1 MSTEIKQLTIRDKN
15 FDRTL
20 SNLLDRQTE
29 SSVEV
34 DETVRGIIDQV
45 RLEGDQ
51 ALLEFTRQFDQF
63 SASMGEDLEIPKSR
77 WAVARQSIDPD
88 LETALLEAADRIREF
103 HEAQKESSWQR
114 ERSDGSRYG
123 QQVNPLDRVGV
134 YVPGGKASY
143 PSSVLMNVIPAKVAG
158 VEEVVMVVPTPNGR
172 INETVLASADIVG
185 VDRVFRIGGAQG

>member
-114 ERSDGSRYG
+114 ERSDGSR
-123 QQVNPLDRVGV
+123 
-134 YVPGGKASY
+134 
-143 PSSVLMNVIPAKVAG
+143 
-158 VEEVVMVVPTPNGR
+158 
-172 INETVLASADIVG
+172 
-185 VDRVFRIGGAQG
+185 

>member
-45 RLEGDQ
+45 RLGGDQ

-63 SASMGEDLEIPKSR
+63 
-77 WAVARQSIDPD
+77 
-88 LETALLEAADRIREF
+88 
-103 HEAQKESSWQR
+103 
-114 ERSDGSRYG
+114 
-123 QQVNPLDRVGV
+123 
-134 YVPGGKASY
+134 
-143 PSSVLMNVIPAKVAG
+143 
-158 VEEVVMVVPTPNGR
+158 
-172 INETVLASADIVG
+172 
-185 VDRVFRIGGAQG
+185 